1 MSNLLDL
8 SVIGTAV
15 RLHRNDEVAQY
26 FDNGNHLISHETQSV
41 AASPEELNVAPEHT
55 LGADPS
61 GKEGVVLI
69 DRYDVRSLLQECDYY
84 YAVAKEQKKTDS
96 DFLIY
101 VGDELD
107 NTLVGEL
114 MKERFGTLP
123 EYEDIFC
130 CPKTTLSSESHDAS
144 PIVAATKCKTDR
156 MNIDA
161 PLILTSE
168 EQSQLPVGII
178 LVSAFRCREI
188 H

>member
-8 SVIGTAV
+8 SVIGTAI

-41 AASPEELNVAPEHT
+41 AASPEELHVAPDHT
-55 LGADPS
+55 LDADPS

-69 DRYDVRSLLQECDYY
+69 DRYDARSLLQECDYY
-84 YAVAKEQKKTDS
+84 SAVAEEQKKTDS
-96 DFLIY
+96 DLLIY

-107 NTLVGEL
+107 NELLEEL

-130 CPKTTLSSESHDAS
+130 CPKTTLSSESHDES
-144 PIVAATKCKTDR
+144 IVAATECKTDR
-156 MNIDA
+156 MSIDA
-161 PLILTSE
+161 PLILTSQ

-178 LVSAFRCREI
+178 LVSVFRCRAL